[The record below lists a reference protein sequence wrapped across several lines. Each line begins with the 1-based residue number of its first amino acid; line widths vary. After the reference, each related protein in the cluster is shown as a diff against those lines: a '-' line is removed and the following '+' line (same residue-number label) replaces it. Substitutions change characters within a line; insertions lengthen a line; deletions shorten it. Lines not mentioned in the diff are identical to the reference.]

1 MQQKLLMVPHCY
13 LMADTRYNFNTNNYT
28 DLLNPMDFSNKR
40 ILITGA
46 SVGIGRETA
55 LLLSKLGA
63 KVILV
68 DLDEKGLAELL
79 PLLVKNEHHSF
90 QYDLSDIEGIEN
102 LVKNI
107 ITTVGPIDG
116 FVNCVGIRSRRPLS
130 MLTHKVI
137 SEIMNV
143 NFGSFI
149 ELVRCITK
157 KNNFKEGL
165 SIVGISSISS
175 QKGAVSVTAY
185 AASKGAMDSAVRCL
199 AKELAPKTI
208 RVNTVVPAQIN
219 TPAYEKMLQMNGGA
233 EDKTLSRQYLGL
245 GEPIDVAN
253 AITFLLSNSSKFITG
268 SAIPVDGGFLSS

>member
-1 MQQKLLMVPHCY
+1 MLNEM
-13 LMADTRYNFNTNNYT
+13 NFA
-28 DLLNPMDFSNKR
+28 NKR
-40 ILITGA
+40 ILISGA
-46 SVGIGRETA
+46 SVGIGKETA

-68 DLDEKGLAELL
+68 DLNVDGLDKLL
-79 PLLVKNEHHSF
+79 PMLENSGHHSF
-90 QYDLSDIEGIEN
+90 PYDLSNIDGIEN

-107 ITTVGPIDG
+107 ISTVGPVDG

-130 MLTHKVI
+130 LLKPKVI
-137 SEIMNV
+137 SEVMNV

-149 ELVRCITK
+149 EMVRCITK
-157 KNNFKEGL
+157 KKNFNEEL

-175 QKGAVSVTAY
+175 QKGGVSVTAY

-199 AKELAPKTI
+199 AKELAPKKI

-219 TPAYEKMLQMNGGA
+219 TPAYEKMSQMSSG
-233 EDKTLSRQYLGL
+233 EDKTLARQYLGL

-253 AITFLLSNSSKFITG
+253 AIAFLLSKNSRFITG
-268 SAIPVDGGFLSS
+268 SSIPVDGGFLSS